1 MKTNKNWMFLHTIN
15 KVNDNFIADFEHGVN
30 HKDLNR
36 HILLETIHLVH
47 HNMFR
52 KTNVSYPPDTHK
64 YVWVSEGKINFE
76 WSLSKQFTAIVII
89 SSLLTFRRYFLIEL
103 DLKPEQYLYMTRV
116 HSLSMYKKLSEK
128 LTFLTPLIRTRARIR
143 G

>member
-1 MKTNKNWMFLHTIN
+1 MFLHTIN

-52 KTNVSYPPDTHK
+52 KTNVSYPLIH
-64 YVWVSEGKINFE
+64 I
-76 WSLSKQFTAIVII
+76 SKCEYQKV
-89 SSLLTFRRYFLIEL
+89 R
-103 DLKPEQYLYMTRV
+103 
-116 HSLSMYKKLSEK
+116 
-128 LTFLTPLIRTRARIR
+128 
-143 G
+143 

>member
-1 MKTNKNWMFLHTIN
+1 MK
-15 KVNDNFIADFEHGVN
+15 VIADFEHGVN

-64 YVWVSEGKINFE
+64 YVWASEDKFWMIPFKAIHGDCYN
-76 WSLSKQFTAIVII
+76 IVII
-89 SSLLTFRRYFLIEL
+89 DFPQVFPYWARSKTWTILIY
-103 DLKPEQYLYMTRV
+103 DKGSFT
-116 HSLSMYKKLSEK
+116 
-128 LTFLTPLIRTRARIR
+128 
-143 G
+143 